1 MALFT
6 VSMARLVL
14 SGATDT
20 FPGILVLGAVF
31 SKMSPSTFAT
41 SIKFCC
47 AIVLGVTISLAFE
60 ATLHFPIEID
70 LYDAVGSVKN
80 KGSSLL

>member
-1 MALFT
+1 
-6 VSMARLVL
+6 
-14 SGATDT
+14 
-20 FPGILVLGAVF
+20 
-31 SKMSPSTFAT
+31 MSPSKFAT

>member
-1 MALFT
+1 
-6 VSMARLVL
+6 MARLVP

-31 SKMSPSTFAT
+31 STMSPSTFAI
-41 SIKFCC
+41 SVQLCC

-60 ATLHFPIEID
+60 ATPHFPIEID

-80 KGSSLL
+80 KGSSFS